1 MPDRINCPALVQ
13 LVTEYIEGAMPSDDV
28 ARFEEHL
35 QRCPPCEVYL
45 VQMRR
50 TIEICGK
57 LPAEAISDE
66 AKASLMAAFEDW
78 KVAR

>member
-1 MPDRINCPALVQ
+1 MNCPALVQ
-13 LVTEYIEGAMPSDDV
+13 LVTEYLEGAMLTEDV

-45 VQMRR
+45 VQIRR
-50 TIEICGK
+50 TIEVCGK
-57 LPAEAISDE
+57 LPAEAIPDD
-66 AKASLMAAFEDW
+66 AKATLMAAFEDW